1 MLTVKSDDI
10 MGRSATFDAIVRGSR
25 MRHASTPASFNVL
38 LHYMRG
44 LALDVDL
51 KAGEIAPPSAK

>member
-10 MGRSATFDAIVRGSR
+10 MGRSATFDSIVRGSR
-25 MRHASTPASFNVL
+25 IKSPNVPASFNVL
-38 LHYMRG
+38 LNYLRG

-51 KAGEIAPPSAK
+51 KVERND